1 MIRGPEGG
9 EIIPFPVWIIPFP
22 VLKINFEIFES
33 KMFCKRSFLIGC
45 LEMGEIIPFPV
56 LKIDFE
62 PLGPNEKHLV
72 KEVFSS
78 EVWKWEK

>member
-1 MIRGPEGG
+1 MG
-9 EIIPFPVWIIPFP
+9 EIIPFPVW
-22 VLKINFEIFES
+22 
-33 KMFCKRSFLIGC
+33 
-45 LEMGEIIPFPV
+45 IIPFPV